1 MTDLLFSSSTC
12 KITASGVDRFG
23 FSDHDLIWCDLY
35 THKPPKSPPITIFE
49 RKLNENFLNEIE
61 HEINRIN
68 WENELAPFST
78 TSSKWDTF
86 FSVFLSIIDKITLP
100 KTIRLRGKHK
110 R

>member
-78 TSSKWDTF
+78 TSSKWIPFSLF
-86 FSVFLSIIDKITLP
+86 FFPLSTKLLCL
-100 KTIRLRGKHK
+100 KRLD
-110 R
+110 